1 MLPYFQ
7 NGSAASGASGPAVFT
22 ANTGA
27 TFLWAATARDFT
39 AGTNQGVN
47 VSLQS
52 ARTATT
58 CYMRGLKEQIEIQTS
73 TGLPWQWR
81 RICFTSKG
89 GTFNGNGVNL
99 ELETSSGEQRLLY
112 NLNSGSTTDNALLNV
127 IRQVVFRGV
136 YGIDWTTPLNAAVD
150 PTRVTLK
157 YDKTIMVSSGNA
169 SGKLKLCK
177 MWHPMNSNLVY
188 DDDESGAVMTTAKYS
203 TDARVG
209 MGDYYVLDFIV
220 GGIGGTTSDSMSFS
234 PSSTLYWHE
243 K

>member
-7 NGSAASGASGPAVFT
+7 NGSAAAGGSGPAVFT

-27 TFLWAATARDFT
+27 TFLWLATARDFT

-73 TGLPWQWR
+73 SGLPWQWR

-89 GTFNGNGVNL
+89 NTFYSVGPNL
-99 ELETSSGEQRLLY
+99 ELETSGGEQRLLY

-127 IRQVVFRGV
+127 IRNIVFRGA

-150 PTRVTLK
+150 PTRVTVK
-157 YDKTIMVSSGNA
+157 YDKTIIVSSGNA
-169 SGKLKLCK
+169 SGRLKLAK
-177 MWHPMNSNLVY
+177 MWHPMNANLVY
-188 DDDESGAVMTTAKYS
+188 DDDESGEVMTTQKFS
-203 TDARVG
+203 TDARPG

-220 GGIGGTTSDSMSFS
+220 GGIGGTSSDSMSFS
-234 PSSTLYWHE
+234 PCSTLYWHE